1 MANQSATR
9 VLIVADD
16 LTGALDSAGAFAGHG
31 IPTKVVAQTLASDP
45 ESVRSAQVVAVNTAS
60 RHLPADDAAAQVQ
73 WAARHFAG
81 QQFDYIYKKV
91 DSTLRGNVVA
101 ETVAL
106 MDSLG
111 RGVALVAPA
120 FPAQGRTVINGIV
133 HVEGLPL
140 AQTGFATDPLSPPP
154 LEPLGEVF
162 GSVIGRDHVK
172 AWRHGEVVKW
182 PEVGVVIADADSEE
196 HMSELFDKVAAQA
209 HQVLLVGSAG
219 LGEILAS
226 RLQAARN
233 KGAGNQGATSSEPAL
248 AATDSPVVYVVGS
261 RAARSREQVEQL
273 RRESDTVVI
282 EAPSGVA
289 GEIVDAQGA
298 RQVVLLAIDDPEAD
312 MAEPAEVAQRLAR
325 TGLEIAAFVRAGALV
340 VTGGDTAIAV
350 LETAGCRVLD
360 VCGNLMPGIPF
371 SKFEL
376 KGRPMHLV
384 TKAGGF
390 GTPDTFVEIL
400 QCFRTGTT
408 SRTREGT

>member
-1 MANQSATR
+1 MANESGPR

-16 LTGALDSAGAFAGHG
+16 LTGALDSAGAFAGQG

-45 ESVRSAQVVAVNTAS
+45 QAVLDAQVVAVNTAS

-81 QQFDYIYKKV
+81 QSFAYIYKKV

-106 MDSLG
+106 MDSCG

-120 FPAQGRTVINGIV
+120 FPAQGRTVTNGIV
-133 HVEGLPL
+133 HVEGVPL
-140 AQTGFATDPLSPPP
+140 AQTGFATDALSPPP

-172 AWRHGEVVKW
+172 AWRHGEALMW
-182 PEVGVVIADADSEE
+182 PELGVLIADAESQQ

-209 HQVLLVGSAG
+209 HQILLVGSAG

-233 KGAGNQGATSSEPAL
+233 QAAITAAPAL
-248 AATDSPVVYVVGS
+248 AATDSPIVYVVGS

-282 EAPSGVA
+282 EAPNGVA
-289 GEIVDAQGA
+289 GEIVDARGA
-298 RQVVLLAIDDPEAD
+298 RQVILLANDDPEAD
-312 MAEPAEVAQRLAR
+312 MAEPEEVAQRLAR
-325 TGLEIAAFVRAGALV
+325 TGLEVAAFVRAGALV

-360 VCGNLMPGIPF
+360 VCGNLMPGIPY

-390 GTPDTFVEIL
+390 GMQDTFVDIL
-400 QCFRTGTT
+400 RCFRSGTT
-408 SRTREGT
+408 SRVEEGA

>member
-1 MANQSATR
+1 MASESAAR

-16 LTGALDSAGAFAGHG
+16 LTGALDSAGAFASQG

-45 ESVRSAQVVAVNTAS
+45 QAVRDAQVVAVNTAS
-60 RHLPADDAAAQVQ
+60 RHLPPDDAAAQVQ

-81 QQFDYIYKKV
+81 QPFDYIYKKV
-91 DSTLRGNVVA
+91 DSTLRGNVVS

-106 MDSLG
+106 MDSCG

-140 AQTGFATDPLSPPP
+140 SLTGFATDALSPPP

-172 AWRHGEVVKW
+172 AWRHGEVVTW
-182 PEVGVVIADADSEE
+182 PDVGVVIADADSED
-196 HMSELFDKVAAQA
+196 HMSELFDKVAGQA
-209 HQVLLVGSAG
+209 HQILLVGSAG

-226 RLQAARN
+226 RLHAARNQAARDQAA
-233 KGAGNQGATSSEPAL
+233 KSSATPL
-248 AATDSPVVYVVGS
+248 TATDSPIVYVVGS

-282 EAPSGVA
+282 DAPNGVA
-289 GEIVDAQGA
+289 SEIVDAQGA
-298 RQVVLLAIDDPEAD
+298 RQVVLLAVDDPEAD

-340 VTGGDTAIAV
+340 VTGGDTAIAI
-350 LETAGCRVLD
+350 LETASCRVLD

-371 SKFEL
+371 SSFEL

-390 GTPDTFVEIL
+390 GTADTFVDIL
-400 QCFRTGTT
+400 RCFRSGTIG
-408 SRTREGT
+408 RAEEGA

>member
-1 MANQSATR
+1 MAGDSIGR

-16 LTGALDSAGAFAGHG
+16 LTGALDSAGAFASEG
-31 IPTKVVAQTLASDP
+31 IPTKAVAQTLASKP
-45 ESVRSAQVVAVNTAS
+45 EAARTAQVVAINTAS
-60 RHLPADDAAAQVQ
+60 RHLPADKAAEQVR
-73 WAARHFAG
+73 WCARQFAG
-81 QQFDYIYKKV
+81 QRFDYIYKKV

-106 MDSLG
+106 MDACG

-120 FPAQGRTVINGIV
+120 FPAQGRTVVNGIV
-133 HVEGLPL
+133 HVEGVPL
-140 AQTGFATDPLSPPP
+140 AQTGFASDALSPPP
-154 LEPLGEVF
+154 LAPLGEVF

-172 AWRHGEVVKW
+172 AWRHGEALTW
-182 PEVGVVIADADSEE
+182 PEIGVVIADADNQE
-196 HMSELFDKVAAQA
+196 HMSELFDRVAGQA
-209 HQVLLVGSAG
+209 HQILLVGSAG
-219 LGEILAS
+219 LGEIMAT
-226 RLQAARN
+226 RLQGEKTSTAAL
-233 KGAGNQGATSSEPAL
+233 P
-248 AATDSPVVYVVGS
+248 ATDSPIVYVVGS

-273 RRESDTVVI
+273 GRESDTVFI
-282 EAPSGVA
+282 EAPNGVVE
-289 GEIVDAQGA
+289 EIVDAEGA
-298 RQVVLLAIDDPEAD
+298 RQVVLLAVDDPEAD
-312 MAEPAEVAQRLAR
+312 MAKPEKVAQRMAR

-390 GTPDTFVEIL
+390 GTADTLVDIL
-400 QCFRTGTT
+400 RCFRSGTV
-408 SRTREGT
+408 SRDLERAQ